1 MGLVIAIFDVIILN
15 GVHELRLN
23 GGDLESTG

>member
-1 MGLVIAIFDVIILN
+1 MGLVIAIFDVIIPT
-15 GVHELRLN
+15 GVHELRWN

>member
-1 MGLVIAIFDVIILN
+1 MGLVIAIFDVIILI
-15 GVHELRLN
+15 GVHELRWN

>member
-1 MGLVIAIFDVIILN
+1 MGLAIVIFGVIISD
-15 GVHELRLN
+15 GVHELRWN

>member
-1 MGLVIAIFDVIILN
+1 MGLAIAIFGVIILA
-15 GVHELRLN
+15 GVHELRRN

>member
-1 MGLVIAIFDVIILN
+1 MGLAIAIFGVIILV
-15 GVHELRLN
+15 GVHELRWN